1 LVWAGIIRQEGTGKD
16 KYEAMVRMVDGAME
30 CDLDIKKYS
39 AIPDDFRNLR
49 NRISDLKYNVQI
61 FLQNNYG
68 CCLVCSAIA
77 QRKICHSSGCPSVFN
92 ICFKCFGKH
101 SASTCSEPYFNVAK
115 GFCFKCWMP
124 LQDIFGISF
133 HSKAKE
139 ALVTCSN
146 SAHEFVKPLLA
157 SFFHKRNIIQLD
169 CPCVDKAEY
178 NRWLFTPSKESVA
191 GPGQIPNF
199 LLILE
204 AAVTQLKDVFE

>member
-1 LVWAGIIRQEGTGKD
+1 
-16 KYEAMVRMVDGAME
+16 MVDGAME

-49 NRISDLKYNVQI
+49 IRISDLKYSVQI
-61 FLQNNYG
+61 FLQNNYT

-169 CPCVDKAEY
+169 CPCVDKAQY

-191 GPGQIPNF
+191 GPGQIPNI

>member
-1 LVWAGIIRQEGTGKD
+1 
-16 KYEAMVRMVDGAME
+16 ME
-30 CDLDIKKYS
+30 SDLDIKKYS
-39 AIPDDFRNLR
+39 APPDDFRKLR

-61 FLQNNYG
+61 FLQNNYS
-68 CCLVCSAIA
+68 CCLVCSAIS

-92 ICFKCFGKH
+92 ICFKCFGRH

-115 GFCFKCWMP
+115 GFCYKCWMP

-139 ALVTCSN
+139 DLVACSN
-146 SAHEFVKPLLA
+146 SAHDFVKPLVA
-157 SFFHKRNIIQLD
+157 CFFHRRNIIQLD

-191 GPGQIPNF
+191 GPGQIPNI

>member
-146 SAHEFVKPLLA
+146 SAYEFVKPLLA

>member
-1 LVWAGIIRQEGTGKD
+1 MRNQGTGKD

-30 CDLDIKKYS
+30 SDLDIKKYS

-49 NRISDLKYNVQI
+49 IRISDLKYSVQI
-61 FLQNNYG
+61 FLQNNYT
-68 CCLVCSAIA
+68 CCLVCSAIS

-115 GFCFKCWMP
+115 GFCYKCWMP

-157 SFFHKRNIIQLD
+157 CFFHKRNIIQLD

-191 GPGQIPNF
+191 GPGQIPNI

>member
-1 LVWAGIIRQEGTGKD
+1 
-16 KYEAMVRMVDGAME
+16 MVDGAME

-178 NRWLFTPSKESVA
+178 NRWLFAPSKESVA